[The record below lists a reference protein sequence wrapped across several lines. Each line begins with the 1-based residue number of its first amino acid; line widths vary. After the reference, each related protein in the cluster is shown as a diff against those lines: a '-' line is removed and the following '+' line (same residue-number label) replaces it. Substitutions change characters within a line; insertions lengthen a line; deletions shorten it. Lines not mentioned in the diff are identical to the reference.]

1 MNDKRTVIVI
11 IPAFNEAGKIGTTVR
26 SIPGDVCDEILV
38 IDDGSTDRTVSEAG
52 DAGATVIS
60 NSVTKG
66 VGAVIRRGFLY
77 AAERGFGI
85 AVVMAGNSKD
95 DGAQIP
101 RLTSPIFSG
110 KADFVQGS
118 RFLPGGVFGRMPLH
132 RVVATRFI
140 HPVLFSLASGKRIT
154 DSTNG
159 FSAISRAVFCDP
171 GIDLAQAWLDGYCL
185 EPYIFFKAIK
195 LGYRV
200 TEVGVSKI
208 YPDARLGITKMR
220 PIIDWWNILKPIF
233 LLGLG
238 LKK

>member
-1 MNDKRTVIVI
+1 
-11 IPAFNEAGKIGTTVR
+11 
-26 SIPGDVCDEILV
+26 V

-110 KADFVQGS
+110 KADFVQGRGS
-118 RFLPGGVFGRMPLH
+118 FPEVYSADAVTPCRGDQVHTSGP
-132 RVVATRFI
+132 
-140 HPVLFSLASGKRIT
+140 FSLLRESVSPTART
-154 DSTNG
+154 DSG
-159 FSAISRAVFCDP
+159 LLAVPCVLRSRDRSGA
-171 GIDLAQAWLDGYCL
+171 GLAG
-185 EPYIFFKAIK
+185 
-195 LGYRV
+195 R
-200 TEVGVSKI
+200 
-208 YPDARLGITKMR
+208 
-220 PIIDWWNILKPIF
+220 ILP
-233 LLGLG
+233 
-238 LKK
+238 